1 MKENPL
7 YTVGEVSIILRISKK
22 SLYRMMRSG
31 EIGYTQVSIRKKLIS
46 LEQLETFRE
55 QCECD
60 GIRYDQ
66 QRRIYNLTKKVG
78 HE

>member
-1 MKENPL
+1 MNKNPL
-7 YTVGEVSIILRISKK
+7 YTVEEVSIILRISKK

-31 EIGYTQVSIRKKLIS
+31 EIGYTQISVRKKLIS

-66 QRRIYNLTKKVG
+66 QGRIDKLTKKLN